1 MARKRRTITRP
12 TPPERPTKPKLGRP
26 ITRRIKLDA
35 TPEEVAQAMFAAA
48 KAENPPDPSIR
59 LFNKPEEEEE

>member
-1 MARKRRTITRP
+1 MKKRLQRP
-12 TPPERPTKPKLGRP
+12 APPERPTKPKLGRP

-48 KAENPPDPSIR
+48 RAKNPPDPSIR
-59 LFNKPEEEEE
+59 RFNKPEEDGEE

>member
-1 MARKRRTITRP
+1 MKKRLQ
-12 TPPERPTKPKLGRP
+12 RPTKPKLGRP

-48 KAENPPDPSIR
+48 KAENPPDPKRRI
-59 LFNKPEEEEE
+59 

>member
-1 MARKRRTITRP
+1 MKKHLQRP
-12 TPPERPTKPKLGRP
+12 TPPEKPTKPKLGRP

-48 KAENPPDPSIR
+48 RKKNPPDPSIR
-59 LFNKPEEEEE
+59 LFNKPEEEETE

>member
-1 MARKRRTITRP
+1 MGSKKRLQRP

-26 ITRRIKLDA
+26 VTRRIKLDA

-48 KAENPPDPSIR
+48 KAENPPDPKRRIYNR
-59 LFNKPEEEEE
+59 PEDEE

>member
-1 MARKRRTITRP
+1 MKKRVQRP
-12 TPPERPTKPKLGRP
+12 TDPERPTKPKLGRP

-59 LFNKPEEEEE
+59 RYNKPEEEEE